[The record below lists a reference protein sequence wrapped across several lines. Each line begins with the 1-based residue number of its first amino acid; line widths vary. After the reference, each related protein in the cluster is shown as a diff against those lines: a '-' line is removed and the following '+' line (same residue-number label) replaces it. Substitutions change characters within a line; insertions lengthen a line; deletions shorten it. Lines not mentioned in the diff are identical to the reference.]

1 MKMRAGKFLLFSI
14 SAVLLAG
21 CSGKQVSFKND
32 VMPIFAANCIE
43 CHKEGGVGFLASG
56 FSVESYESIMKGT
69 KFGPVIVSGQSVA
82 STIKNLLMHKANP
95 QINMP
100 KDREKLPDKDIE
112 TISKW
117 IDQGAKNN

>member
-1 MKMRAGKFLLFSI
+1 MKMHAGKMILVTIGTIL
-14 SAVLLAG
+14 VAG
-21 CSGKQVSFKND
+21 CSSKEVSFKND

-43 CHKEGGVGFLASG
+43 CHQVGGAGYLASG
-56 FSVESYESIMKGT
+56 FNVESYESIMKGT

-100 KDREKLPDKDIE
+100 KDREKLPDSDIE
-112 TISKW
+112 TITKW